1 MIGRASLAVL
11 SLFATP
17 TLSWAGAALDAV
29 QPFYAQ
35 PGLELEP
42 SARERF
48 TDPAQNVLNQND
60 AIRQTG
66 DEGCLDPALA
76 FDDTDYD
83 LAEVTGTLNLSEDIK
98 GEEATVVAT
107 FKVLNQPH
115 RIEWKLKMIG
125 GAWKIADIVSMSGD
139 WALSQFN
146 CE

>member
-1 MIGRASLAVL
+1 MIARRAGLAVL

-17 TLSWAGAALDAV
+17 TLSLAGAALDAV

-66 DEGCLDPALA
+66 E
-76 FDDTDYD
+76 
-83 LAEVTGTLNLSEDIK
+83 
-98 GEEATVVAT
+98 
-107 FKVLNQPH
+107 
-115 RIEWKLKMIG
+115 
-125 GAWKIADIVSMSGD
+125 
-139 WALSQFN
+139 
-146 CE
+146 